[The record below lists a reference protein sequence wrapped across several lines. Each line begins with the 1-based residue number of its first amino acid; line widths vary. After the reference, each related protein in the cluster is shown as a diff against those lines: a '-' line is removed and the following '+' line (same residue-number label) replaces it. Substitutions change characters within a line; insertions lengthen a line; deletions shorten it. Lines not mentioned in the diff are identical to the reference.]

1 MIMRK
6 ELESAIKHATVEH
19 NRWKYTY
26 DASSKRVMFPQEL
39 RSAEIILIALTRL
52 LDSIPEG
59 EDAI

>member
-6 ELESAIKHATVEH
+6 ELESAIKHATTER

-26 DASSKRVMFPQEL
+26 DASWRVMFPQEL

>member
-1 MIMRK
+1 MIMRR
-6 ELESAIKHATVEH
+6 ELESAIKHATVER

-26 DASSKRVMFPQEL
+26 DALFTRVMFPQEL